1 MQCHW
6 WSSDKRIEN
15 YICRTK
21 NWFNKQSKR
30 YPHISHILNRGPKIF
45 TDRIFFVKMSHWV
58 NGFYYIPLAK
68 SNMSIFFFHTQT
80 WWFRVIGGAYM
91 DLQNFRSDDRI
102 TEKFNDR
109 RNGPWYFRGPFYQY
123 QHQLTFSTFIW
134 QYFVGSRW
142 ICPMVMLDWDFI
154 MEFTVVLNPKR
165 YSFDLWPNCIARA
178 PTYIGAV
185 CCVWTQ
191 INKIPKLTHQ
201 KARGDL
207 KNTLSSLQHRLS
219 IIKFL
224 NIFLCTVADFW
235 IKMCK
240 EY

>member
-1 MQCHW
+1 MSQWILLHT
-6 WSSDKRIEN
+6 SS
-15 YICRTK
+15 
-21 NWFNKQSKR
+21 
-30 YPHISHILNRGPKIF
+30 KI
-45 TDRIFFVKMSHWV
+45 KYE
-58 NGFYYIPLAK
+58 YY
-68 SNMSIFFFHTQT
+68 FFFIHKHGDSGWLVVHTWT
-80 WWFRVIGGAYM
+80 CKTLRS
-91 DLQNFRSDDRI
+91 RSDDRI

-207 KNTLSSLQHRLS
+207 KNTLSSLQHRTMYNFHNSTDTL
-219 IIKFL
+219 KFWTEKQAI
-224 NIFLCTVADFW
+224 NKTFFCFSFNFDETW
-235 IKMCK
+235 WNCST
-240 EY
+240 YG